1 MVGGIHR
8 RPVLLNRKRKV
19 GFASLHS
26 STVVDDIVDG
36 REETQGFSS
45 SSTRSID
52 TRKEEIKKLPKWKN
66 SLLHLLVLLPCSFLF
81 VFLYRILNQEGGKAA
96 NVILEAAPRECRG
109 GFFFFLSSLVSLF
122 FLWLL
127 ISIPAEYKKKNKMI
141 IRLTTEEEEE
151 TSRPSRCWWSA
162 CCVIRQSGH
171 RSASLFVCV
180 YFYFRL
186 ILLTGRTLSIY
197 IYLVRRVQ

>member
-109 GFFFFLSSLVSLF
+109 GFFFFLSSLVSLL

-127 ISIPAEYKKKNKMI
+127 ISIPAEYKKKR
-141 IRLTTEEEEE
+141 IRWSSDWRQKKKKKHRGLVAAGGLLVVSSVKVGTEAL
-151 TSRPSRCWWSA
+151 PCL
-162 CCVIRQSGH
+162 CVCIFISVLYYWQGEL
-171 RSASLFVCV
+171 SL
-180 YFYFRL
+180 
-186 ILLTGRTLSIY
+186 Y
-197 IYLVRRVQ
+197 IYT

>member
-109 GFFFFLSSLVSLF
+109 GFFFFLSSLVSLL

-141 IRLTTEEEEE
+141 IRLTTEEE
-151 TSRPSRCWWSA
+151 TSRPSRCRWSA

-186 ILLTGRTLSIY
+186 ILLTGRSLY
-197 IYLVRRVQ
+197 IYT

>member
-1 MVGGIHR
+1 M
-8 RPVLLNRKRKV
+8 LYSK
-19 GFASLHS
+19 
-26 STVVDDIVDG
+26 
-36 REETQGFSS
+36 Q
-45 SSTRSID
+45 
-52 TRKEEIKKLPKWKN
+52 LPEN
-66 SLLHLLVLLPCSFLF
+66 AGEDS
-81 VFLYRILNQEGGKAA
+81 
-96 NVILEAAPRECRG
+96 
-109 GFFFFLSSLVSLF
+109 FFFLSSLVSLL

-141 IRLTTEEEEE
+141 IRLTTEEE

-180 YFYFRL
+180 FLFPSYIIDRA
-186 ILLTGRTLSIY
+186 ISLSMY

>member
-52 TRKEEIKKLPKWKN
+52 TRKEEIKKTTEMKELAAASPRTFAMFF
-66 SLLHLLVLLPCSFLF
+66 SF
-81 VFLYRILNQEGGKAA
+81 RILVQNTE
-96 NVILEAAPRECRG
+96 PRGRK
-109 GFFFFLSSLVSLF
+109 SSKCYTRSSSQRMPGRILF
-122 FLWLL
+122 FSFFSRFSL
-127 ISIPAEYKKKNKMI
+127 IPLASDIY
-141 IRLTTEEEEE
+141 
-151 TSRPSRCWWSA
+151 
-162 CCVIRQSGH
+162 SG
-171 RSASLFVCV
+171 
-180 YFYFRL
+180 
-186 ILLTGRTLSIY
+186 
-197 IYLVRRVQ
+197 RV

>member
-109 GFFFFLSSLVSLF
+109 GFFFFLSSLVSLL

-141 IRLTTEEEEE
+141 IRLTTEEE

-180 YFYFRL
+180 FLFPSYIIDRA
-186 ILLTGRTLSIY
+186 ISIY